1 MNPRKR
7 KLMKL
12 KALEAKKAAVAPVV
26 KPAPKPAPKVV
37 EAPKA
42 EEPAVKP
49 VRKRKPRKTATKK
62 EE

>member
-7 KLMKL
+7 KLLKL
-12 KALEAKKAAVAPVV
+12 KALEAKKVGAETA
-26 KPAPKPAPKVV
+26 KPEPKVAPKPAPK
-37 EAPKA
+37 A
-42 EEPAVKP
+42 EKPAAKP

>member
-7 KLMKL
+7 KLLKL
-12 KALEAKKAAVAPVV
+12 KALEAKKAAVEAA
-26 KPAPKPAPKVV
+26 KPAPKAV

-42 EEPAVKP
+42 KEPAAKP
-49 VRKRKPRKTATKK
+49 ATKRKPRKTATKK

>member
-7 KLMKL
+7 KLLKL
-12 KALEAKKAAVAPVV
+12 KALEAKKVGAETA
-26 KPAPKPAPKVV
+26 KPAA
-37 EAPKA
+37 
-42 EEPAVKP
+42 KP